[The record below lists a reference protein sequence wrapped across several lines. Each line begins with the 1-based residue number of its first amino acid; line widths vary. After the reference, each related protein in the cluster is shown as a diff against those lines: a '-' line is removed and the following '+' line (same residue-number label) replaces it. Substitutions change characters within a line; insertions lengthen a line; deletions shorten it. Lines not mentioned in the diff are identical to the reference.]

1 MFWIKIEL
9 NKMSKSNRKDLMSF
23 KYDQK
28 AIKDFDTPPNKTT
41 DTQMDLYPYWGQEVS
56 LKDFI

>member
-9 NKMSKSNRKDLMSF
+9 NKMSKSNREDLMSF

-28 AIKDFDTPPNKTT
+28 AIKDFDTPPNKTIN
-41 DTQMDLYPYWGQEVS
+41 TQMDLYPYWGQEVS